1 MFFSHLQIYVQ
12 RNVHS
17 LALGDHDDV
26 KFWLLTDNDYNAPF
40 IHLFSQELEHF
51 QIREVLRCKIML

>member
-17 LALGDHDDV
+17 LALRDRDDV
-26 KFWLLTDNDYNAPF
+26 KFWLFKENDYNAPF
-40 IHLFSQELEHF
+40 IHLFLQELEHF
-51 QIREVLRCKIML
+51 QIREVLRCKSML